1 MQHSL
6 GAYLRELRVAKGL
19 SLEAVARASRVG
31 EGYLDA
37 LERDALDELPAPVF
51 TKGFIRAYCQ
61 ILGAPP
67 DEALARYQKLSSE
80 SEPQPPAPAQIQPLR
95 REPRARGPVLVSLVL
110 LLAFGLSLLI
120 VTLVLQRRAPR
131 ITGPAGPAAPLAAPP
146 ALAPIAPAGPGAPTQ
161 GLADA
166 GEGQR
171 NRLVARATEPTWI
184 SVRTDDGRVF
194 QELLPAGATREWVSP
209 KRFVLSIGNA
219 GGISLELNG
228 QALPPLGAR
237 GAVIREIVIPR
248 EAESQRP

>member
-1 MQHSL
+1 MPHLL

-31 EGYLDA
+31 ERYLDA

-61 ILGAPP
+61 VLGEPP
-67 DEALARYQKLSSE
+67 DEALARYRELISE
-80 SEPQPPAPAQIQPLR
+80 SQQPAAPVLIQPPR
-95 REPRARGPVLVSLVL
+95 REPRARGPVLISLVL
-110 LLAFGLSLLI
+110 LIVFGLSLLV
-120 VTLVLQRRAPR
+120 VTLALQRRAPQ
-131 ITGPAGPAAPLAAPP
+131 TAGPAA
-146 ALAPIAPAGPGAPTQ
+146 LAPVASVGSGAQ
-161 GLADA
+161 GVADA

-171 NRLVARATEPTWI
+171 SRLVARATEPTWI

-228 QALPPLGAR
+228 QPLPPLGAR
-237 GAVIREIVIPR
+237 GAVIRKLVLPQ
-248 EAESQRP
+248 EAEGQRP